1 VTDADA
7 DAPTDDAAVDEEDA
21 EVVAVD
27 AAAETGARRRPGLLP
42 AIAFVLVL
50 AVLSLAVLAT
60 VQRQQLASE
69 RDDREEIERV
79 SGELATALLTYDF
92 EHLDASRDRVLAR
105 ATGKFRKE
113 YETAFDGGLRT
124 LITQTKAKSR
134 GTVTDIYV
142 GDVEDGAAS
151 VIVVANAVADGTGGR
166 RASLGS
172 YIQLDLVEVAGR
184 WRVDG
189 VTNLTFGGG
198 SRTTP
203 TTAGN

>member
-1 VTDADA
+1 VTAE
-7 DAPTDDAAVDEEDA
+7 DAATGPV
-21 EVVAVD
+21 
-27 AAAETGARRRPGLLP
+27 AAEPEVPVDPTEAAPAAPADPGRRRSWALP
-42 AIAFVLVL
+42 ALAFVLLL
-50 AVLSLAVLAT
+50 AVLTLAVIAT
-60 VQRQQLASE
+60 LQRQQLASE
-69 RDDREEIERV
+69 RDDRKEIERV

-124 LITQTKAKSR
+124 LITETKAKSR

-142 GDVEDGAAS
+142 GDVDDGAAS

-189 VTNLTFGGG
+189 VTNLTFGSGAP
-198 SRTTP
+198 TTP